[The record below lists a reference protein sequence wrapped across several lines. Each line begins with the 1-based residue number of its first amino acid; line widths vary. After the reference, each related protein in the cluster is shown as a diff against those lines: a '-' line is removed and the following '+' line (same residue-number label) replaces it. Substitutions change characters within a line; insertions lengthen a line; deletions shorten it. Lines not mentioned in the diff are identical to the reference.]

1 MRVMELTGSL
11 ERVRAESI
19 AEAESLQSK
28 IGVLTAEREE
38 QIAKVVEAG
47 LKISKLEQAEQLLA
61 GKVAMTEGKVEECA
75 KYEVETQILHKKTAL
90 LETEIQSLQTSL

>member
-1 MRVMELTGSL
+1 MELTGSL

-47 LKISKLEQAEQLLA
+47 LKISKLEQAEQLLE

-75 KYEVETQILHKKTAL
+75 KYEVETQMLLKKTAL
-90 LETEIQSLQTSL
+90 LESEIQSLQTSL